1 MLPLLNLIRYKNLL
15 FIIIIQLLIKYAL
28 FEPFDIDTSLSA
40 FQYALLVLS
49 TISIAAGGYVINDIY
64 DIRTDAIN
72 KPNKRLIGKKIT
84 EQTAYNYYIACN
96 VIGVGIGFYLANFID
111 RPGFAAIFIIISALL
126 YLYAS
131 YLKSIVLVG
140 NIVVAVLVAMT
151 IMIVGIF
158 DLFPAITDQNLQSL
172 STIFY
177 ILLDYALFALLLT
190 FIREIVKDI
199 EDINGDKNVGM
210 QTLPILIGRK
220 RSGLTVFVLTAA
232 TIAIVVYYI
241 YTYMY
246 TQQIAMLYFLF
257 FVIAPLLYFCIKILS
272 AEKQKDY
279 HTLSG
284 ILKITMFFGMLS
296 LLLYPFLLT

>member
-1 MLPLLNLIRYKNLL
+1 MLSLLNLIRYKNLL

-28 FEPFDIDTSLSA
+28 FEPFDIDVSLST
-40 FQYALLVLS
+40 FQYILLVLS
-49 TISIAAGGYVINDIY
+49 TISIAAGGYIINDIY
-64 DIRTDAIN
+64 DVKTDTIN
-72 KPNKRLIGKKIT
+72 KPGKRIIGKKIT

-96 VIGVGIGFYLANFID
+96 VMGVGIGFYLANLID
-111 RPGFAAIFIIISALL
+111 RPGFAAIFIIISGLL

-131 YLKSIVLVG
+131 YLKSIILVG

-151 IMIVGIF
+151 IIIVGIF
-158 DLFPAITDQNLQSL
+158 DLYPAITTQNLQSL
-172 STIFY
+172 STIFS
-177 ILLDYALFALLLT
+177 ILLDYAFFAFLLT

-199 EDINGDKNVGM
+199 EDINGDKNVAM

-220 RSGLTVFVLTAA
+220 RAGLTVFVLTAA

-246 TQQIAMLYFLF
+246 TQQIAMLYFLL
-257 FVIAPLLYFCIKILS
+257 FVIAPLLYFCIKILT

-279 HTLSG
+279 HILSG
-284 ILKITMFFGMLS
+284 ILKLTMFFGMLS